1 MGFCKKK
8 PNKSLNDLKKD
19 IVIDDH
25 EIPLN
30 VLLNRYK
37 TSETQGISEAE
48 AANRLKR
55 DGPNALTPPKTTPKW
70 LKLCKSVFGGFNFL
84 LWCAAIASA
93 IGYGMDMSM
102 SEKDEEIPKDNMY
115 MAIIL
120 ACVVTITGLF
130 DFYQDR
136 KSGNLMDSFANMI
149 PPKTLVVRG
158 GVTKEIEVKD
168 LVVGDLV
175 RFRGGDKVPAD
186 LRVTLARGLKVDNSS
201 LTGESEPQTRN
212 TNFTSKNPLETKNLC
227 LFSTNVL
234 EGSGEGIVVLTGD
247 RTVVGRI
254 AALTTQVDSGPTP
267 LAKEISHFIKI
278 ISIVAFTV
286 GIAFFVLAIVY
297 EYPLLKAIVFFM
309 GIVVANVPEGIVPTV
324 TVSLTLTAVK
334 MRKKFCLVKNLEA
347 VETLGSTSTI
357 CSDKTGTLTQ
367 NRMTVTHLWF
377 DGNIYDAELLPPN
390 ETYRGEKKYVG
401 KPGYETLMRCATLCS
416 RAHFRT
422 PEFDVPIAKR
432 TVNGD
437 ASEVAIMR
445 YCEMIRGDGG
455 VDDYRKTRPKL
466 AEIPFNSSTKF
477 QVSIHPIDGKN
488 VLVMKGAPEKILK
501 LCTMYYSNGETLNV
515 SKRFERQF
523 QRAYEK
529 LGSYGERVLGFCDLE
544 LNLNKYPIGFQFD
557 TENINFP
564 LKNLRFLGLIS
575 MIDPPRP
582 GVPQA
587 VRVCQNAGIRV
598 VMVTGDHPITAKAI
612 AQQVHIIEVGED
624 VTEVIKEDPNCDPAN
639 DEVYG
644 KGRLKK
650 TNAIVV
656 HGEQLSTMSARTL
669 HTIVTNYH
677 QNFSNACIQI
687 VFARTSPAQK
697 LQIVEAFQNAN
708 NVVGVTG
715 DGVNDAPALRKAD
728 IGIAMGIA
736 GTDVSKQA
744 ADMILLNDNFA
755 SIVTGVEEGRLIFD
769 NLKKS
774 IAYTLTSN
782 IPEITP
788 FMSYV
793 LLGLPLPMSIVAI
806 LMIDL
811 GTDLWPAISYA
822 YEVPESDIMQ
832 RAPRNP
838 QHDKLVNKRLVM
850 FSYMQIGTIQACA
863 GFTTYFVLMM
873 SYGWLPWDLLGI
885 SEMWENR
892 HINDLEDSF
901 GQQWSYED
909 RKALESC
916 CYGTFF
922 FTIVVTQWAD
932 LFASKTRK
940 NSLIMQGVENQVLNT
955 SVIFT
960 CFLCTFVL
968 NTPLVNTVLGV
979 QPFRIEVGFLALPFA
994 FIIVLYDELRRYC
1007 VREFPNGYIYKETY
1021 Y

>member
-1 MGFCKKK
+1 MFGCCKKK
-8 PNKSLNDLKKD
+8 KTNKSLDELKKD

-25 EIPLN
+25 EIPLDA
-30 VLLNRYK
+30 LLKRYSS
-37 TSETQGISEAE
+37 SETAGISEAE
-48 AANRLKR
+48 AATRLKT
-55 DGPNALTPPKTTPKW
+55 DGPNALTPPKQTSKW
-70 LKLCKSVFGGFNFL
+70 VKLAGSIFGGFNFL
-84 LWCAAIASA
+84 LWCAAVASA
-93 IGYGMDMSM
+93 VGYGMDLSM
-102 SEKDEEIPKDNMY
+102 SVDEEVPKDNMY

-120 ACVVTITGLF
+120 ASVVTVTGFF

-149 PPKTLVVRG
+149 PPKTLVVRDG
-158 GVTKEIEVKD
+158 TTKEIEVKD

-175 RFRGGDKVPAD
+175 RFRGGDRVPAD

-227 LFSTNVL
+227 LFSTSVL
-234 EGSGEGIVVLTGD
+234 EGSGEGIIIRTGD

-267 LAKEISHFIKI
+267 LAKEINHFIKI
-278 ISIVAFTV
+278 ISVVAFTV
-286 GIAFFVLAIVY
+286 GVAFFVLAVVY

-334 MRKKFCLVKNLEA
+334 MRKKFCLVKKLQA

-377 DGNIYDAELLPPN
+377 DGHIKDAELLPPN
-390 ETYRGEKKYVG
+390 EHFHGEKRYLEIDSYQK
-401 KPGYETLMRCATLCS
+401 LLRCATLCS
-416 RAHFRT
+416 RSHFRV
-422 PEFDVPIAKR
+422 PEYDVPLAKR

-445 YCEMIRGDGG
+445 YCEMIRGDGQ
-455 VDDYRKTRPKL
+455 VDEFRKTMPKIG
-466 AEIPFNSSTKF
+466 EIPFNSTNKY
-477 QVSIHPIDGKN
+477 QLSIHPMSAKQNI
-488 VLVMKGAPEKILK
+488 LVMKGAPEKILK
-501 LCTMYYSNGETLNV
+501 LCSSYYHEGQTKNV
-515 SKRFERQF
+515 SKKFEKDF
-523 QRAYEK
+523 QKAYET

-544 LNLNKYPIGFQFD
+544 MSTTKYPHGYQFNMED
-557 TENINFP
+557 PNFP
-564 LKNLRFLGLIS
+564 IKNLRFLGLIA

-582 GVPQA
+582 GVPEA

-598 VMVTGDHPITAKAI
+598 VMVTGDHPITARAI
-612 AQQVHIIEVGED
+612 ATQVHIIEENEQ
-624 VTEVIKEDPNCDPAN
+624 VTEIVATDPKCDPAS
-639 DEVYG
+639 DEIYG
-644 KGRLKK
+644 KGRLKA
-650 TNAIVV
+650 TGAVV
-656 HGEQLSTMSARTL
+656 IHGEQLSTMSQKTL
-669 HTIVTNYH
+669 KTVVTNYH
-677 QNFSNACIQI
+677 QI

-697 LQIVEAFQNAN
+697 LQIVEAFQSVG

-793 LLGLPLPMSIVAI
+793 LFGLPLPMSIIAI

-811 GTDLWPAISYA
+811 GTDLWPAISFA

-838 QHDKLVNKRLVM
+838 IYDKLVNKRLVM
-850 FSYMQIGTIQACA
+850 FSYMQIGAIQACA

-873 SYGWLPWDLLGI
+873 SNGWFPQDLINLSEQWDNKYI
-885 SEMWENR
+885 D
-892 HINDLEDSF
+892 DLEDSY
-901 GQQWSYED
+901 GQQWSYES

-940 NSLIMQGVENQVLNT
+940 NSLVMQGLENQVLNT

-960 CFLCTFVL
+960 CFLATFVL
-968 NTPLVNTVLGV
+968 NTPFVNEVLGV
-979 QPFRIEVGFLALPFA
+979 QGFRLEIGFLALPFA
-994 FIIVLYDELRRYC
+994 FAIGLYDEFRRFFIRNY
-1007 VREFPNGYIYKETY
+1007 PGGYIYKETFY
-1021 Y
+1021 

>member
-1 MGFCKKK
+1 MVFGFCKKK
-8 PNKSLNDLKKD
+8 KADKSLDDLKKD

-25 EIPLN
+25 SIPLEE
-30 VLLNRYK
+30 LLSRYL
-37 TSETQGISEAE
+37 TSATQGISDDEASS
-48 AANRLKR
+48 RLKR
-55 DGPNALTPPKTTPKW
+55 DGPNALTPPVTTPVW
-70 LKLCKSVFGGFNFL
+70 MKLVKSVFGGFNFL
-84 LWCAAIASA
+84 LWCAAVASFA
-93 IGYGMDMSM
+93 GYMMEIS
-102 SEKDEEIPKDNMY
+102 STDEPSKDNLY
-115 MAIIL
+115 MSIIL
-120 ACVVTITGLF
+120 ACVVTLTGCF

-136 KSGNLMDSFANMI
+136 KSGNVMDSFANMI

-158 GVTKEIEVKD
+158 GHTKEIEVKE

-186 LRVTLARGLKVDNSS
+186 IRVTLARGLKVDNSS
-201 LTGESEPQTRN
+201 LTGESDPQTRN
-212 TNFTSKNPLETKNLC
+212 CVFTSKNPLETKNLC
-227 LFSTNVL
+227 LFSTSVL

-254 AALTTQVDSGPTP
+254 AALTTQVESGPTP
-267 LAKEISHFIKI
+267 LAKEIGHFIKV
-278 ISIVAFTV
+278 ISVVAFSV

-297 EYPLLKAIVFFM
+297 DYEILKAIVFFM

-334 MRKKFCLVKNLEA
+334 MRKKYCLVKNLEA

-367 NRMTVTHLWF
+367 NRMTVTHLWYN
-377 DGNIYDAELLPPN
+377 GKILDAELLPPN
-390 ETYRGEKKYVG
+390 EAFTDKKRYVG
-401 KPGYETLMRCATLCS
+401 DPTYEKLLRCATLCS
-416 RAHFRT
+416 RAHFRN
-422 PEFDVPIAKR
+422 PEYNVPLAKR
-432 TVNGD
+432 IVSGD

-445 YCEMIRGDGG
+445 YCEMIRGDGK
-455 VDDYRKTRPKL
+455 VDEYRKERLKHT
-466 AEIPFNSSTKF
+466 EIPFNSTNKY
-477 QVSIHPIDGKN
+477 QVSIHTNGEAN
-488 VLVMKGAPEKILK
+488 LLVMKGAPERILK
-501 LCTMYYSNGETLNV
+501 MCSKYFDNGETKNI
-515 SKRFERQF
+515 SKKFSRDFVKAFEQ
-523 QRAYEK
+523 

-544 LNLNKYPIGFQFD
+544 LSRAKYPLDYKFD

-564 LKNLRFLGLIS
+564 TKNLRFLGLIS

-582 GVPQA
+582 GVPEA
-587 VRVCQNAGIRV
+587 VRVCQNAGIKV
-598 VMVTGDHPITAKAI
+598 VMVTGDHPITARAI
-612 AQQVHIIEVGED
+612 ATQVHIIEDGES
-624 VTEVIKEDPNCDPAN
+624 VVEITKEDPTAPP

-644 KGRLKK
+644 GKGRLRK

-656 HGEQLSTMSARTL
+656 HGEQLSTMSPITL
-669 HTIVTNYH
+669 KSIVSNY
-677 QNFSNACIQI
+677 QQI

-697 LQIVEAFQNAN
+697 LQIVEAFQSSN

-788 FMSYV
+788 FMSHV
-793 LLGLPLPMSIVAI
+793 LFGLPLPMSIVAI

-838 QHDKLVNKRLVM
+838 IHDKLVNKRLVM
-850 FSYMQIGTIQACA
+850 FSYLQIGAIQACA
-863 GFTTYFVLMM
+863 GFTTYFALMM
-873 SYGWLPWDLLGI
+873 YHGWKPERLYDLAA
-885 SEMWENR
+885 EWENR

-901 GQQWSYED
+901 GQQWSYHS
-909 RKALESC
+909 RKSLEAC
-916 CYGTFF
+916 AYGTFF

-940 NSLIMQGVENQVLNT
+940 NSLIMQGLENQVLNT
-955 SVIFT
+955 SIIFT
-960 CFLCTFVL
+960 CLLSTFVL
-968 NTPLVNTVLGV
+968 NTPYVNQWLGV
-979 QPFRIEVGFLALPFA
+979 NGIRLEVAFLSLPFA
-994 FIIVLYDELRRYC
+994 LAIVLYDELRRYFI
-1007 VREFPNGYIYKETY
+1007 RRWPAGYVYKETY